1 MESEY
6 HEIVYRGLADDDT
19 LAIFN
24 VINGTI
30 KILYD
35 EGVSQRHTLTGYG
48 IFERYPDDGQFHRF
62 GDLFSY
68 IEMKIEGPE
77 ILYEGIDEDGSFV
90 VINIETG
97 IVKIYDN
104 GYNVTQNFL
113 LNKVV

>member
-6 HEIVYRGLADDDT
+6 HEIVYRGLTDDDT
-19 LAIFN
+19 FAIFN

-35 EGVSQRHTLTGYG
+35 EGVSQRHILTGYG

-113 LNKVV
+113 LNKVL